1 MKRVILTGGGTGG
14 HCLPI
19 QVMFNSLSQK
29 KIDCYII
36 TDKRGKSFF
45 RSINRDKVIIIWQL
59 FESTKRI
66 SQFLNL
72 PIVLFQ
78 SIIIFLRLKPNFTI
92 GFGGYITFPFLLSG
106 SLLRYK
112 VAAHEANAVLGKANK
127 FLIGR
132 VKYLFTAF
140 NETKNINN
148 KFIKKTIHV
157 GMPVRLY
164 KNSAFI
170 KRPVNK
176 DFKISVIGGSQ
187 GAKSFSNF
195 IPKAIM
201 KLQNENNIRC
211 LVYHQARQEDLNLV
225 KNIYSSSKIKSNVQ
239 QFFSDMP
246 KRIFESDLIIARSG
260 SSTVNEI
267 LHYGKPSILVPYPYA
282 ADNHQYYNARE
293 LEKRSISKIILNQN
307 LNTQKLY
314 LEILKIFK
322 NNFKRKYISIN
333 APRLGNLN
341 SCERMHDLIKNDL

>member
-140 NETKNINN
+140 NETKNIN
-148 KFIKKTIHV
+148 KT
-157 GMPVRLY
+157 GL
-164 KNSAFI
+164 
-170 KRPVNK
+170 
-176 DFKISVIGGSQ
+176 
-187 GAKSFSNF
+187 
-195 IPKAIM
+195 
-201 KLQNENNIRC
+201 
-211 LVYHQARQEDLNLV
+211 
-225 KNIYSSSKIKSNVQ
+225 IY
-239 QFFSDMP
+239 
-246 KRIFESDLIIARSG
+246 
-260 SSTVNEI
+260 
-267 LHYGKPSILVPYPYA
+267 
-282 ADNHQYYNARE
+282 
-293 LEKRSISKIILNQN
+293 
-307 LNTQKLY
+307 
-314 LEILKIFK
+314 
-322 NNFKRKYISIN
+322 
-333 APRLGNLN
+333 
-341 SCERMHDLIKNDL
+341 